1 MKENGQNASPDDR
14 GKDHLSESTRPAPSP
29 VDSPGMNV
37 VNADLSAVQGEA
49 SESHSGSYI
58 GRYQIIRRLGQ
69 GGFGTVYL
77 ARDQELERLVAIKL
91 PHLSRMQNSSFRTEF
106 LAEARTLAK
115 LDHPSIVPIYDCGV
129 ISDGRCFVVSK
140 YIEGR
145 DLARVLVQ
153 GPVEPSEVVRLM
165 IDVAEA
171 LQHVHRCGIIHRDIK
186 PANLL
191 LGHEGRI
198 YVADF
203 GLAQRETH
211 GSHATRFAGTPSYM
225 SPEQVRGEGHRIDG
239 RSDLFSLGVTM
250 YELLTGERPFSRGT
264 AEEVFHRVLTVEPF
278 PPDQLNGRIPVEL
291 SRICMKLMAKLASQR
306 YADAGLLITDLRDWK
321 DSATQSPDEL
331 KIGDAP
337 ADGTTIVPSEIL
349 RTEVRTASP
358 GAVVPRGLRAFTRA
372 DAGFYPDLLP
382 GVRDRDGLP
391 VIIGHWKHWVTQ
403 REEAP
408 ELHTAG
414 VIFGP
419 TGCGKSSLVRAG
431 ILPSLPDTCLTAF
444 VEASADMTERQ
455 LMMAIDRR
463 CHERLSGD
471 LTDLLTAIRT
481 GSGLRKDQSL
491 LIVIDQFEQ
500 WLHAHPDPRDTQLL
514 RALRQCDGVRLQCVL
529 LIRDDFWL
537 ALSRFMEVLEVPLQL
552 GRNATLIDLFDRQ
565 HSQKVLAEF
574 GRGYAQLPLDPG
586 SLSKDQQRFLEGA
599 VDSLSTDGK
608 VIPVHLA
615 LFAEMVKSREWK
627 PATLRQLGGASGIG
641 ARFLTESFSTSSSPA
656 HQRAYEEPARRILEA
671 LLPDPGTEIKASRRT
686 RTELLEVS
694 GYRDDPARFTALM
707 VILETDLK
715 LITGADVI
723 DRTRSEASGSQS
735 SEQSAWQLSHD
746 FLVPSVREW
755 LMAKRRESLKGRVRQ
770 RLAEQSRYWSF
781 DQDARHL
788 PGPFEWCLTRCLISR
803 RQMSAVES
811 QLMAAADI
819 RILRTAGLIAAS
831 VLLLFW
837 AWHRFE
843 SRSAMQARMTQ
854 LATSVPGEVTRVIDE
869 LHQFGTPAR
878 AAIET
883 AVDSAEEGSRER
895 FLFQSASLKWSDA
908 NVEEV
913 FYYTIRHA
921 DISDVPVAGIALGA
935 FAEQLVPQ
943 CWSIIENRAGA
954 MGGKSSQPFSG
965 MDRFRAVQLLAG
977 FSNSSDKESEQDKD
991 AEQRWNVARKE
1002 IASLVLEACS
1012 QNPNHYAIIE
1022 STLAPIKQ
1030 QLLPALTEWI
1040 GREQKDVSGSF
1051 ALSLIIGYTED
1062 NAAQR
1067 TGLLLDASDWQVE
1080 RLLNSPLKL
1089 DENVLWQAIDSS
1101 PAAGA
1106 SESELIRHAH
1116 RRAMAGSLLLTL
1128 AEQRGTQSLQLDALW
1143 KDLAFSSDMTSRTY
1157 LIRFL
1162 PERRFPL
1169 KGILRRLGSETDPG
1183 ILAGLLLIAGDYSDQ
1198 EVDAIRELT
1207 ASAGRLYHT
1216 HPNAAVHAAA
1226 EWALREWGL
1235 TQVLDSVP
1243 IGAAEVA
1250 DAAKDTQRPRW
1261 KRSPQGMTLV
1271 EIDGTAAPGIG
1282 RRLLMSSTEVT
1293 RDQMHAFNPSH
1304 YVNPQFSPTSDSP
1317 ASVVRWNDAVNYC
1330 NWLSAKEGLPLFY
1343 PETPEE
1349 QDAWTST
1356 AESLQAPGYR
1366 LPTDAEWEFASLAGA
1381 GTVCSFGRDT
1391 LQVDRYGWYEAN
1403 HSRYLAKTGQS
1414 AEDDE
1419 ERVSTSIFAKPVGLL
1434 RPNEFGLFDMYG
1446 NVEEWCDDRGVS
1458 AASER
1463 AIRGGGAR
1471 AYRQVL
1477 TSRRIGS
1484 LLPASQYDSL
1494 GFRIVRTIK

>member
-1 MKENGQNASPDDR
+1 MTENGEKASAGNP
-14 GKDHLSESTRPAPSP
+14 GANDHSAVTRPAPGP
-29 VDSPGMNV
+29 IDSPGMNLV
-37 VNADLSAVQGEA
+37 PADLSAVQGDA
-49 SESHSGSYI
+49 AESHTGSYI

-91 PHLSRMQNSSFRTEF
+91 PHLSRMQSSSFRTEF

-129 ISDGRCFVVSK
+129 INDGRCFVVSK

-153 GPVEPSEVVRLM
+153 GPIEPLEVVRLM
-165 IDVAEA
+165 IEAAEA
-171 LQHVHRCGIIHRDIK
+171 LQHVHRCGIVHRDIK
-186 PANLL
+186 PANIL
-191 LGHEGRI
+191 LGHDGRV

-211 GSHATRFAGTPSYM
+211 GNHATRFAGTPSYM

-264 AEEVFHRVLTVEPF
+264 AEEIFHRVLTVEPF
-278 PPDQLNGRIPVEL
+278 PPDQLNGRVPMEL

-306 YADAGLLITDLRDWK
+306 YADAGLLMADLRDWK
-321 DSATQSPDEL
+321 NSATLESGEL
-331 KIGDAP
+331 LMGGPP
-337 ADGTTIVPSEIL
+337 ADGTTIVPTLVPSENL
-349 RTEVRTASP
+349 RTEVRTISS
-358 GAVVPRGLRAFTRA
+358 GTVVPRGLRAFTRA

-391 VIIGHWKHWVTQ
+391 VIIGHWKNWVTQ

-408 ELHTAG
+408 DLHTAG

-431 ILPSLPDTCLTAF
+431 ILPSLPDSCLTAF
-444 VEASADMTERQ
+444 VDASADMTERQ

-471 LTDLLTAIRT
+471 LTELLTAIRT
-481 GSGLRKDQSL
+481 GAGLRPGQSL

-500 WLHAHPDPRDTQLL
+500 WLHAHPDPKETQLL
-514 RALRQCDGVRLQCVL
+514 RALRQCDGVRLQCLL

-574 GRGYAQLPLDPG
+574 GRGYGQLPTDP
-586 SLSKDQQRFLEGA
+586 SALSKEHQRFLEGA

-656 HQRAYEEPARRILEA
+656 HQRAYEEPARRILET

-686 RTELLEVS
+686 RAELLEVS
-694 GYRDDPARFTALM
+694 GYKDDPARFTALM

-715 LITGADVI
+715 LITGADLI

-755 LMAKRRESLKGRVRQ
+755 LMAKRRESLQGRVRQ
-770 RLAEQSRYWSF
+770 RLAEQARYWSF

-788 PGPFEWCLTRCLISR
+788 PGPVEWGLMRCLISR

-819 RILRTAGLIAAS
+819 RILRTAGLIVAS

-837 AWHRFE
+837 AWYRFE

-883 AVDSAEEGSRER
+883 AVAGAEEGSRER

-913 FYYTIRHA
+913 FDYTIRHA
-921 DISDVPVAGIALGA
+921 DISDVPVAGVALSA

-954 MGGKSSQPFSG
+954 MGEKSSQPFSG

-977 FSNSSDKESEQDKD
+977 FFDSPDKD
-991 AEQRWNVARKE
+991 AEQRWNVSRKE

-1012 QNPNHYAIIE
+1012 QNPNQYAIIE

-1116 RRAMAGSLLLTL
+1116 RRAMAGSLLLTS

-1143 KDLAFSSDMTSRTY
+1143 KDLAFSSDMTCRTY

-1162 PERRFPL
+1162 PARRFPL

-1183 ILAGLLLIAGDYSDQ
+1183 ILAGLLLIAGDYSGQ

-1216 HPNAAVHAAA
+1216 HPNAAVHSAA
-1226 EWALREWGL
+1226 EWVLRERGM
-1235 TQVLDSVP
+1235 TQVLNSVP
-1243 IGAAEVA
+1243 IGVSGDVA
-1250 DAAKDTQRPRW
+1250 SVEDAQRPRW
-1261 KRSPQGMTLV
+1261 KRIPQGLTLV
-1271 EIDGTAAPGIG
+1271 EIDGTATPGLG
-1282 RRLLMSSTEVT
+1282 RRFLMSSTEVT

-1330 NWLSAKEGLPLFY
+1330 NWLSAREGLPPFY

-1356 AESLQAPGYR
+1356 VESLQAPGYR

-1381 GTVCSFGRDT
+1381 VSECSFGRDT

-1403 HSRYLAKTGQS
+1403 HSQYLAKTGQS

-1434 RPNEFGLFDMYG
+1434 RPNEYGLFDMYG
-1446 NVEEWCDDRGVS
+1446 NVEEWCDDRGQS

-1477 TSRRIGS
+1477 NSRRIGS